1 MRGDRVGHAAA
12 RRIGRDENRGVV
24 VIDLGDEAIGRR
36 TWIAGK
42 RAALEHMAHM
52 IGEAGID
59 SAPNHVSADYGN
71 LGVPDIEL
79 GENFLREIHHPVE
92 IAVAAGH
99 AAAAEDDRTA
109 DLLPAS
115 TMWEK
120 SAFTASRSKYS
131 VPVPR

>member
-1 MRGDRVGHAAA
+1 MQ
-12 RRIGRDENRGVV
+12 RRAG
-24 VIDLGDEAIGRR
+24 LGAMKIAVLSSQISATRQSDGE